1 MKKEFEMPTILRQFR
16 KILFLLYWSVI
27 YQNMAKCQGHSLE
40 YRRNPLMAIVRA
52 FHSVG
57 NSYSSVLKTLALR
70 SSYNKTQRLQN
81 MPNCR
86 CNKYTFI
93 ICTSVNIFVIYKV
106 GVEKSITPKRKM
118 LEKFNFQMLVTCLW
132 LWWIEIIA
140 IRVESVFVHY
150 VLIWCRKV
158 SI

>member
-1 MKKEFEMPTILRQFR
+1 MPTILRQFR

-57 NSYSSVLKTLALR
+57 NSYSSVLRTLALR

-86 CNKYTFI
+86 CNKYTSI

-140 IRVESVFVHY
+140 I
-150 VLIWCRKV
+150 I
-158 SI
+158 